1 MVIKKHQ
8 VSYSHVNSFETLN
21 EINLKTRNVWFVFHG
36 MGYLSRYFLKYFK
49 SLNPEENFIICP
61 QAPSKYYLKDNFKH
75 VGASWLTKEDTNQEI
90 NNILQYLD
98 SVKESITI
106 PENVNFILFGFSQGV
121 SILMRWLTSREIN
134 CDKLILYAG
143 GIPNEIKPQQVEFFD
158 FQKTSI
164 QIIYG
169 NSDKYLNEE
178 SLKLEGEKREL
189 LFGKNAEVIN
199 FEGGHEIKLELLQKI
214 AD

>member
-21 EINLKTRNVWFVFHG
+21 EINSKTKNVWFVFHG
-36 MGYLSRYFLKYFK
+36 MGYLSRYFLKYFN

-143 GIPNEIKPQQVEFFD
+143 GIPNEIKPQQVEFLD

-189 LFGKNAEVIN
+189 LFGENAEVIN
-199 FEGGHEIKLELLQKI
+199 FEGGHEIKLALLQKI

>member
-1 MVIKKHQ
+1 MAIKKHQ

-21 EINLKTRNVWFVFHG
+21 KINSKTKNVWFVFHG

-49 SLNPEENFIICP
+49 SLNPEDNFIICP

-98 SVKESITI
+98 RVKESIKI

-143 GIPNEIKPQQVEFFD
+143 GIPNEIKPQQVEFLD

-178 SLKLEGEKREL
+178 RLKLEGEKREL
-189 LFGKNAEVIN
+189 LFGKNTEVIN

>member
-189 LFGKNAEVIN
+189 LFGENAEVIN
-199 FEGGHEIKLELLQKI
+199 FEGGHEIKLALLQKI